1 MKAGKFTIEEDEFE
15 FSFSRSRGPGGQNVN
30 KVNSKATLHWNID
43 SPVWDVDED
52 AKQRFVE
59 KFKNKINGENQ
70 LVLTSEQ
77 TRNQKKNID
86 LVLEKL
92 KEMLLTIEHPPKE
105 RKPIKISLTAR
116 QKRREER
123 VIKHRKKQE
132 RLKNKC
138 QKDYDE

>member
-1 MKAGKFTIEEDEFE
+1 M
-15 FSFSRSRGPGGQNVN
+15 
-30 KVNSKATLHWNID
+30 
-43 SPVWDVDED
+43 
-52 AKQRFVE
+52 
-59 KFKNKINGENQ
+59 
-70 LVLTSEQ
+70 
-77 TRNQKKNID
+77 
-86 LVLEKL
+86 LEKL